1 MGVGRTG
8 YRSWGVSVGKGRVDA
23 AKGRVL
29 WRIPRKAGRKAGRR
43 EGQVRVRPVR
53 VRSSV
58 SSRQRQCPR
67 PPATGYGP
75 TAPSAAAACGGRRG
89 LGLGLGGGD
98 GGGGGGVRA
107 RTRGAGVL
115 KMGGRGDWPRR
126 TATRR
131 GDWRR
136 EGEMAAPDGGPR
148 CRRVPEMAGVP
159 QIADR
164 ARGLRRPAPSVRP
177 PAPRDRVGQ
186 ARPANGRA
194 RGRVRRRIWARIIP
208 RAPEPE
214 PEPQPR
220 VHALP
225 FPFSLCPDLP
235 RKFAFLDVSTLAVSP
250 FG

>member
-1 MGVGRTG
+1 MRQKAAFSGVFRGRQ
-8 YRSWGVSVGKGRVDA
+8 
-23 AKGRVL
+23 
-29 WRIPRKAGRKAGRR
+29 AGRLVDGRAKC
-43 EGQVRVRPVR
+43 ERVPSASAPLSLRANASAHAHP
-53 VRSSV
+53 
-58 SSRQRQCPR
+58 PR
-67 PPATGYGP
+67 ATGYGP